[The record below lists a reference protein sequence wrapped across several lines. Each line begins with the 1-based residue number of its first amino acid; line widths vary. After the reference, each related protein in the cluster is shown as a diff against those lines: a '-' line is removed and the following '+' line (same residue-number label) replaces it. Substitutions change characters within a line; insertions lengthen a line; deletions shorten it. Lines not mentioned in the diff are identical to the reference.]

1 MDRAFPGKRKLPS
14 MKILPIVAAVLG
26 AGAAFVGAFALLGD
40 DVSSGARL
48 ALGATAAL
56 DGATAV
62 AMGAYSL
69 RKHGASQLGWIGV
82 MLGLGGAATGILRL
96 VR

>member
-1 MDRAFPGKRKLPS
+1 

-26 AGAAFVGAFALLGD
+26 AGAAFVGAFGLLGD
-40 DVSSGARL
+40 QVSSGAKL
-48 ALGATAAL
+48 AFGATSAI

-62 AMGAYSL
+62 LVGAYSL
-69 RKHGASQLGWIGV
+69 KKHGASQLGWIGV
-82 MLGLGGAATGILRL
+82 MLGFAGAATGVLLL